1 MGEKSEYKKT
11 SVKTTISYYEMRKES
26 RRKVMEHIVSSVCSA
41 TKFLK
46 SVGILNRNGDLSNNY
61 KPKKV

>member
-1 MGEKSEYKKT
+1 MREKSEYKKT

-46 SVGILNRNGDLSNNY
+46 SVGILF
-61 KPKKV
+61 